1 MGGSRDHQLW
11 AGSLGQCGRL
21 WGEVT
26 VQGRSLAHRGVRP
39 VQRTKGNVWWTFMSP
54 VSSELMK
61 WAGEGCVCLEQT
73 GLRVWGLTRVEGTL
87 TCVRGLSK
95 LRRP

>member
-1 MGGSRDHQLW
+1 
-11 AGSLGQCGRL
+11 
-21 WGEVT
+21 
-26 VQGRSLAHRGVRP
+26 
-39 VQRTKGNVWWTFMSP
+39 MSP

-87 TCVRGLSK
+87 TCVRGLTK